1 VLPAAYDCTGNAAAY
16 NRSKM
21 KVSAM
26 LRTISIARVG
36 ADAQLRGEC
45 EVIVLFR
52 SCSADNLNWS
62 SDE

>member
-1 VLPAAYDCTGNAAAY
+1 MLPAAYDCTGNAAAY

-26 LRTISIARVG
+26 LRTISIASVG

-45 EVIVLFR
+45 GVIVLFR
-52 SCSADNLNWS
+52 YCGVDNLNWRG
-62 SDE
+62 DK